1 MSTPEVTDENKKNKV
16 VNKSIERKL
25 NYCDL
30 PVNIFCPFCLQRLS
44 IKENSFPVEVEW
56 HRAACS
62 NHIPMSEA
70 GISKKCATQVHLRLS
85 LGSLHGY

>member
-44 IKENSFPVEVEW
+44 IKENSFPVEVE
-56 HRAACS
+56 
-62 NHIPMSEA
+62 
-70 GISKKCATQVHLRLS
+70 
-85 LGSLHGY
+85 